1 MKYLCLICAE
11 KVMEQM
17 PEVDAA
23 AHFREYAEF
32 TDAIRESGHFVGCNR
47 LLPPASATTLRV
59 RDGKVA
65 VTDGPFAETKELVG
79 GFWLWQVR
87 SREEAIEWARRCP
100 RPAEGEFEIEIREV
114 MEPGPFSRAPG
125 AKHGATA

>member
-1 MKYLCLICAE
+1 MRFMLIVKSPGNCATGHDE
-11 KVMEQM
+11 RFLAEMDRYN
-17 PEVDAA
+17 DALA
-23 AHFREYAEF
+23 KAGILL
-32 TDAIRESGHFVGCNR
+32 AIER
-47 LLPPASATTLRV
+47 LQDVSRGARMRVSAT
-59 RDGKVA
+59 GCA
-65 VTDGPFAETKELVG
+65 VVDGPFAETKELVG